1 MTASTPSSA
10 ARDLFPFAQTASGE
24 GAAADEFAFRAPRHG
39 DLVVCPYCPSRSS
52 RCDYCGGEGSLFAS
66 DLTYFEENQ
75 YGRA

>member
-39 DLVVCPYCPSRSS
+39 DLVVCPYCGPDIFN
-52 RCDYCGGEGSLFAS
+52 CDQCGGERRLFAS
-66 DLTYFEENQ
+66 EVFQ
-75 YGRA
+75 